1 MHFRKMQSD
10 GDVSRKVT
18 TTKISATSPPQAN
31 LGNTTGKCHWKES
44 QNYAESEVLIYK
56 VLLQK
61 NTLEYWKTS
70 FGTLLVRMLKTH
82 NPSMIIL
89 LMSSLTSK
97 YTLYRCHVHMSVK
110 TESVWIKI
118 EY

>member
-31 LGNTTGKCHWKES
+31 LGNTTEKCHRKES
-44 QNYAESEVLIYK
+44 QNYTESEVLIYK

-61 NTLEYWKTS
+61 NTFGILEDQFWHIVGPYAENS
-70 FGTLLVRMLKTH
+70 
-82 NPSMIIL
+82 
-89 LMSSLTSK
+89 
-97 YTLYRCHVHMSVK
+97 
-110 TESVWIKI
+110 
-118 EY
+118 